1 MKKSSLWQ
9 LIRTT
14 PLGAW
19 RNLRTKLR
27 IYKALLFANS
37 TPLHVK
43 GLMLFSAF
51 YLLMPLDLIPDTIP
65 LLGVM
70 DDLAIIGII
79 LSYAEQFITDE
90 IRQQVESQTNQHK

>member
-14 PLGAW
+14 PIGAW
-19 RNLRTKLR
+19 RNLLTKFRL
-27 IYKALLFANS
+27 YKALLFATT
-37 TPLHVK
+37 TPLHAK
-43 GLMLFSAF
+43 GLMVFSAL

-70 DDLAIIGII
+70 DDIAIIGII
-79 LSYAEQFITDE
+79 LSYADQFITAE
-90 IRQQVESQTNQHK
+90 IRQQVESQTN

>member
-1 MKKSSLWQ
+1 MKKNTLWQ

-19 RNLRTKLR
+19 RNLLTKFR
-27 IYKALLFANS
+27 IYKALLFATT

-43 GLMLFSAF
+43 GLMVFSVL
-51 YLLMPLDLIPDTIP
+51 YLLMPLDFIPDTIP

-79 LSYAEQFITDE
+79 LSYADQFITAE
-90 IRQQVESQTNQHK
+90 IRQQVESSPK

>member
-1 MKKSSLWQ
+1 MKKNTLWQ

-19 RNLRTKLR
+19 RKLVNKFR
-27 IYKALLFANS
+27 LYKALFFATT

-43 GLMLFSAF
+43 GLIVFSLL
-51 YLLMPLDLIPDTIP
+51 YLLMPLDVIPDTIP

-79 LSYAEQFITDE
+79 LSYADQFITTE
-90 IRQQVESQTNQHK
+90 IRQQVESAPK

>member
-19 RNLRTKLR
+19 RNLLTKFRL
-27 IYKALLFANS
+27 YKALFFAAT

-43 GLMLFSAF
+43 GLMVFSVL
-51 YLLMPLDLIPDTIP
+51 YLLMPLDFIPDTIP

-70 DDLAIIGII
+70 DDIAIISIV
-79 LSYAEQFITDE
+79 LSYADQFITAE
-90 IRQQVESQTNQHK
+90 IRQQVESSPK